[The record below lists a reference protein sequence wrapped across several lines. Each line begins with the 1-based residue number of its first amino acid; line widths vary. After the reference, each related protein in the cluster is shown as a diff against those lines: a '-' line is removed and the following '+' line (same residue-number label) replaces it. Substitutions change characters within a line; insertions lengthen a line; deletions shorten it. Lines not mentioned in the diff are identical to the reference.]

1 MYTLEELAE
10 RWNKTENDI
19 IRMAVAGKII
29 LSAWYSGYV
38 LVYSPPEPEDDVG
51 EWKRVR
57 WGSYWNTNFS
67 GPIDIQSHD
76 LCGFI
81 AASADPVLIHCAE
94 VEGVEYI
101 FSEDSPIGVFSE
113 ESRNKPYRSFAL
125 TREQLLITPES
136 LEAAETKYPELVSGV
151 PKNNPQ
157 LPQIPI
163 ISREPEKPLKTI
175 KAIAEYCEVHEST
188 VKTWRKQYKDFPAS
202 TPGSGTVTAL
212 PSELNGWMVRRGKK

>member
-38 LVYSPPEPEDDVG
+38 LVYYPLEDNLT
-51 EWKRVR
+51 RVCS
-57 WGSYWNTNFS
+57 GSYCNIRIS
-67 GPIDIQSHD
+67 GTIDIQSRD
-76 LCGFI
+76 ICGLI
-81 AASADPVLIHCAE
+81 AASADPVLIHSTE

-101 FSEDSPIGVFSE
+101 FSEDSPSPIFSE

-125 TREQLLITPES
+125 TREQLLITPEN